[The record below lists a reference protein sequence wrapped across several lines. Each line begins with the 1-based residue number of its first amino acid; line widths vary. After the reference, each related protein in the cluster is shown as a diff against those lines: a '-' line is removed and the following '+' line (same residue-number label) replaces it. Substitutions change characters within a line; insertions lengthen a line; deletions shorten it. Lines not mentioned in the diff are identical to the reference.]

1 MAMFLVF
8 LVMFYLAPWRGIS
21 AHFQGHEQSSNH
33 RSHFTQTD
41 RDREESRLRWESQS
55 FIFWQYIQ
63 ENVLW
68 YLIFWKGNEGRVEE
82 QYQNYTRLC
91 QTRCGGNMIQPVAD
105 QSWAK
110 KLFFCSQRQ
119 PINNVAFRF
128 KEVLLSQPLNKT
140 IIPISGCIAA
150 IACSAV
156 FICFYGIPTP
166 CVTTYKPRQTWK
178 TRGVQPLCSP
188 IFI

>member
-140 IIPISGCIAA
+140 IIPISGCIACA
-150 IACSAV
+150 AV